1 MKINRSA
8 VLLIFIAL
16 ATLVA
21 GTFIIRYAADN
32 GIGVSPDSVAYIK
45 TAESLLAGNGFYYF
59 DEPLTHFPPLY
70 PLLLAGSAIFSQK
83 VAISA
88 EWLHGILY
96 GLNALL
102 FGLAIYF
109 STRRS
114 LLAMVLG
121 ILLFFSPQ
129 ALLHIHSFAWSE
141 PPFLTFA
148 LILFISLGFY
158 HKQRKWYWFAIAALS
173 LGFLMVTRYAGI
185 AFVPVAAVCL
195 YFCNNLPIKQK
206 IKDTVLFLFLA
217 FIPLGLWMVRN
228 IFLTHAAT
236 DREFIYHPITVKHLI
251 TLINTI
257 HSFYLPQF
265 ESSHANGVELL
276 IVVMLMIF
284 MLAKLIKQS
293 PNLLKAEP
301 SRLYMILFGYLF
313 SAIYVAFLLLSISFY
328 DAYTPLDER
337 ILFPV
342 YIFFTISIFSTI
354 HEYSHTSGARNA
366 WLVLLVCSFFIVR
379 INLPTV
385 IETARGFHTT
395 GLGYNKVSWN
405 QSQTLEKLSSF
416 PIDIKVFSN
425 GSPIIR
431 FKTDFHAESLPAEYS
446 PVNDEPNLQFQEEM
460 ATMCTEINQG
470 KALFVYL
477 ERVIRDYLPSKEEVL
492 EACSPRLLFSLEDGS
507 IYGEF
512 KP

>member
-1 MKINRSA
+1 M
-8 VLLIFIAL
+8 
-16 ATLVA
+16 
-21 GTFIIRYAADN
+21 
-32 GIGVSPDSVAYIK
+32 
-45 TAESLLAGNGFYYF
+45 
-59 DEPLTHFPPLY
+59 
-70 PLLLAGSAIFSQK
+70 AGSAIFSQK

-158 HKQRKWYWFAIAALS
+158 HKQRKWYWLIIAALS
-173 LGFLMVTRYAGI
+173 LGFILVTRYAGI
-185 AFVPVAAVCL
+185 AFVPVAALCL
-195 YFCNNLPIKQK
+195 LFCNNLPIKQK

-313 SAIYVAFLLLSISFY
+313 GAIYVAFLLLSISFY

-366 WLVLLVCSFFIVR
+366 WLVLLVCAFFIIR

-385 IETARGFHTT
+385 IETARNFLTS

-405 QSQTLEKLSSF
+405 YSQTLKKLQEY
-416 PIDIKVFSN
+416 PADTRVFSN
-425 GSPIIR
+425 GYTVIR
-431 FKTDFHAESLPAEYS
+431 FKTGNHAEPLPAKFS
-446 PVNDEPNLQFQEEM
+446 PVNDEPNPYYQEEL